1 MPEFFPELIEF
12 YSRPFATVKEINQ
25 AKIRGAMM
33 ADAVP
38 KNRKSRIRENVALAV
53 TVAIASLP
61 LAAYLLS

>member
-1 MPEFFPELIEF
+1 MMEF
-12 YSRPFATVKEINQ
+12 YPDLVAFYRQPLATVKEINQ

-38 KNRKSRIRENVALAV
+38 KNRKSRLCENVALAV
-53 TVAIASLP
+53 TVSIASLP

>member
-1 MPEFFPELIEF
+1 MPEFYPDLVAF
-12 YSRPFATVKEINQ
+12 YRIPLATVKEINQ

-38 KNRKSRIRENVALAV
+38 KNRKSRLRENVALAV